1 MKARAWTMLL
11 LAGATACAAAP
22 VPRTASVSEPVLP
35 SPAPSVM
42 RAVPL
47 PPLIPPEWAP
57 RPYVVSVNP
66 IAAAALLSAALEAEG
81 SMPGP
86 VHWPSLDEVAA
97 AAASS
102 AAREG
107 VVSEGEMRAAMVSSL
122 RSSAT
127 PHVVT
132 AWLVAGSESLEDPA
146 TVGTWPLASTF
157 LPPLF
162 SQLSVAVRELASEV
176 RLEGY
181 GIAVRRGDAGVVA
194 VVVGVPP
201 PRLPLRVDRRG
212 ARAVVTA
219 HWQHESEPVAFLV
232 TPQHS
237 RRLAWQRQGEDLR
250 IEVPCGA
257 GPRDLELTSGRLF
270 ASVVD
275 VCRPNAPRWGFG
287 GGDLGPVA
295 RTLVET
301 EQRSFELLNRE
312 RRQHGLAPI
321 AWEGRAHEVA
331 RAHSRDQAQHQR
343 VSHFSSDGGT
353 LDLRLARGDLPVWRA
368 FENVGRGGPAELHL
382 GFLTSEGH
390 RRNLLAPQAKAGAVG
405 AALSE
410 SGEVF
415 LTQVLFEPVPLRK
428 LGR

>member
-1 MKARAWTMLL
+1 M
-11 LAGATACAAAP
+11 
-22 VPRTASVSEPVLP
+22 
-35 SPAPSVM
+35 
-42 RAVPL
+42 
-47 PPLIPPEWAP
+47 
-57 RPYVVSVNP
+57 VSVTP
-66 IAAAALLSAALEAEG
+66 MAAAALLSAALEAEEALV
-81 SMPGP
+81 GP

-102 AAREG
+102 AARDG

-132 AWLVAGSESLEDPA
+132 AWLVAGSEPLEDPA
-146 TVGTWPLASTF
+146 ATGASPLASTF
-157 LPPLF
+157 LPLLF
-162 SQLSVAVRELASEV
+162 SQLTLSVRELASEV

-181 GIAVRRGDAGVVA
+181 GIAVRRGEAGVVA
-194 VVVGVPP
+194 VLVGVPP
-201 PRLPLRVDRRG
+201 PRLPLQVDRRG

-219 HWQHESEPVAFLV
+219 HWQYESEPVAFLV

-250 IEVPCGA
+250 IEVPCGS
-257 GPRDLELTSGRLF
+257 GPRDLELTSGQLF

-275 VCRPNAPRWGFG
+275 VCRPNAPRWGLG
-287 GGDLGPVA
+287 GGDLGPLA

-312 RRQHGLAPI
+312 RRQQGLAPI

-343 VSHFSSDGGT
+343 VSHYSSDGGT
-353 LDLRLARGDLPVWRA
+353 LDLRLARGGLAVWRA
-368 FENVGRGGPAELHL
+368 FENVGRGGPAELHQ

-390 RRNLLAPQAKAGAVG
+390 RRNLLAPQARAGAVG
-405 AALSE
+405 AAISE
-410 SGEVF
+410 RGEVF